1 MHTLRQQLHRGLDL
15 LLGREKRMR
24 IRTRQ
29 GALAAVL
36 MLTCIAEMYWVAAH
50 GVADYRAVGV
60 WSIFSMGGLV
70 LFFGLIRS
78 GVSLRWQD
86 PSMAFVQMLYAVAC
100 NAVAFVIA
108 GHARGVTLPLL
119 SVILMFGIF
128 GMSIR
133 QLALV
138 AVYSVGLFSA
148 AIAYELTYPSTDE
161 EPVVFGAYL
170 VMVLIVLSGSTYL
183 TWRLTQ
189 IREHVRSQK
198 KQLTE
203 ALEKIQQIAIRDEL
217 TSAVNRRHMQELLR
231 VEVQR
236 SVRIA
241 SPLLIAV
248 LDIDHFKR
256 INDSYGHQAGDR
268 ALQAFVEVVQ
278 AGIRGTDTLARWG
291 GEEFLVML
299 TDAPMELGAVC
310 MSRVRTQV
318 QDMQVSYNGIDI
330 RFTVSI
336 GLTQYRPGESVAK
349 TIGRAD
355 EALYAAKAQGRNQ
368 VVCL

>member
-1 MHTLRQQLHRGLDL
+1 
-15 LLGREKRMR
+15 MR

-318 QDMQVSYNGIDI
+318 QDMLVSYNGIDI